1 MSEIEETIQVQVNGK
16 DKVEIDPTFVES
28 ADPIDRAAV
37 LKLLRKQDLKLIPI
51 LCVLYFL
58 NYIDRANISNAKV
71 GTLEVDLNISLD
83 QYQWALSIFYFGYI
97 IFELP
102 SNIILRRWRASY
114 WFAILTCSWG
124 ICATCMGAVENFSGL
139 ALTRFLLGLTE
150 AGFFPGVVY
159 YVSTWYTRQETGSR
173 LGFFWSFGSLA
184 GAFNGLLGYG
194 LLQINDSSLES
205 WKWMFIIEGLPS
217 ILISPFVAWY
227 LPDTP
232 ATAKFLTSDEKQLAV
247 RRIAE
252 DAGPAHDESW
262 SWMQVVSVFMDWK
275 TYVFIVIYILGTVP
289 LQGIV
294 LFLPSIISNMGTWS
308 DPVVQ
313 LLTIPPYIMA
323 FLGIRFMAHCS
334 GNYFDSST
342 HMIGINI
349 ILMVGFLI
357 LMFAPVSNVAA
368 NYVGACIVTIA
379 VYANAAVKAP
389 WFNSNYGGL
398 TRRAVAS
405 AVIVSVGTI
414 GGAIGGQIYYDP
426 PTYFAGNTIA
436 FSCVG
441 AQTIVVIIARTL
453 LSRENKRRELLNQE
467 QKDYELLKYGSVQI
481 AGDRHPD
488 FRYDL

>member
-1 MSEIEETIQVQVNGK
+1 MSEIEENIQVPANGK
-16 DKVEIDPTFVES
+16 KPEIDIVILES
-28 ADPIDRAAV
+28 ADPIDLFGRYLTIHV
-37 LKLLRKQDLKLIPI
+37 T
-51 LCVLYFL
+51 
-58 NYIDRANISNAKV
+58 RANISNAKV
-71 GTLEVDLNISLD
+71 GTLEVDLGISLN

-97 IFELP
+97 LFELP

-139 ALTRFLLGLTE
+139 ALTRFLLGVTE
-150 AGFFPGVVY
+150 A
-159 YVSTWYTRQETGSR
+159 
-173 LGFFWSFGSLA
+173 
-184 GAFNGLLGYG
+184 AFNGLLGYG
-194 LLQINDSSLES
+194 LLQIKDGGLES

-232 ATAKFLTSDEKQLAV
+232 ATAKFLTSDERQLAV
-247 RRIAE
+247 RRIAQ

-262 SWMQVVSVFMDWK
+262 SWMQVASVFMDWK
-275 TYVFIVIYILGTVP
+275 TYVFTVIYILGTVP

-334 GNYFDSST
+334 GNYFDAST

-368 NYVGACIVTIA
+368 NYVGACIVTIT

-398 TRRAVAS
+398 TRRAAAS
-405 AVIVSVGTI
+405 AIIVSVGTV

-441 AQTIVVIIARTL
+441 AQTIAVIVARIL

-467 QKDYELLKYGSVQI
+467 QKDYELLKYGSVHI

>member
-37 LKLLRKQDLKLIPI
+37 LKLL
-51 LCVLYFL
+51 
-58 NYIDRANISNAKV
+58 RANISNAKV

-150 AGFFPGVVY
+150 A
-159 YVSTWYTRQETGSR
+159 
-173 LGFFWSFGSLA
+173 
-184 GAFNGLLGYG
+184 AFNGLLGYG